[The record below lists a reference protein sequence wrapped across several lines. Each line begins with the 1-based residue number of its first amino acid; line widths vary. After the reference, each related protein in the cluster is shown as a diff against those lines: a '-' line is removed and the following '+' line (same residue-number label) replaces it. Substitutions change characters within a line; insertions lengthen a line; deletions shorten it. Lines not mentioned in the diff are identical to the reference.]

1 MKAQDTVKIANTDYV
16 VSSVN
21 EDGTFDA
28 APVEHPWMVL
38 NFGEVVVNDLKERG
52 EYPEDRWDSPP
63 D

>member
-38 NFGEVVVNDLKERG
+38 NFGEVVVDDLKERG
-52 EYPEDRWDSPP
+52 EYPED
-63 D
+63 